1 LTIVGRIIL
10 IWVLK
15 CPSEVVSMKP
25 KMTEKEVDQ
34 VSSLLKRVAPEM
46 VELIETRYNILS
58 VVSFLQPIGRRM
70 LSTKLNMTERV
81 IRKEANTL
89 KQQGLVSFTL
99 EGMVMTPSGDE
110 ALDLLRIFFRDLK
123 GIRNLESVVA
133 EKLNIK
139 KVIVGSTILGNSE
152 LSMKELGKSGAAVLA
167 SHMSEKSTVG
177 ITGGTAVHSVVD
189 EFPEEEYNFEESYV
203 IPARGGLGK
212 RTEYQANTLV
222 EKLAGKINGHYK
234 LLYTP
239 DVLSKATIETLKN
252 EPEIKEIIDLME
264 NIDVL
269 LFGVGEAQAM
279 AKRRSLPEGLIK
291 DLEAKGAV
299 SEGFGYYFNKAG
311 EIVHEISTI
320 GISLEVYKNLGS
332 VIAIAKGEEKAEAI
346 ISIAKLNPNLVLIS
360 DESTINKI
368 NELL

>member
-1 LTIVGRIIL
+1 MS
-10 IWVLK
+10 K
-15 CPSEVVSMKP
+15 KMK
-25 KMTEKEVDQ
+25 EKEVDL

-70 LSTKLNMTERV
+70 LSTKLSMTERV

-89 KQQGLVSFTL
+89 KQQGLVNFTL
-99 EGMVMTPSGDE
+99 EGMTMTESGEE
-110 ALDLLRIFFRDLK
+110 ALELLRIFFRDLK
-123 GIRNLESVVA
+123 GIRHLESVVA
-133 EKLNIK
+133 KKLNIK
-139 KVIVGSTILGNSE
+139 KVIVGSTILGNNE
-152 LSMKELGKSGAAVLA
+152 LALKELGKSGAAVLA
-167 SHMSEKSTVG
+167 SHITGESTIG

-189 EFPEEEYNFEESYV
+189 EFPDEEFNYENSYV

-212 RTEYQANTLV
+212 RTDFQANTLV

-279 AKRRSLPEGLIK
+279 AKRRSLPESLMSN
-291 DLEAKGAV
+291 LEAKGAV

-320 GISLEVYKNLGS
+320 GISLELYKNLGA
-332 VIAIAKGEEKAEAI
+332 VIAIAKGEEKSEAI

-360 DESTINKI
+360 DESTVNKI

>member
-1 LTIVGRIIL
+1 MTKK
-10 IWVLK
+10 LK
-15 CPSEVVSMKP
+15 
-25 KMTEKEVDQ
+25 EKEVDQ

-99 EGMVMTPSGDE
+99 EGMTMTESGEE
-110 ALDLLRIFFRDLK
+110 ALELLRIFFRDLK
-123 GIRNLESVVA
+123 GIRHLESVVA
-133 EKLNIK
+133 KKLNIK
-139 KVIVGSTILGNSE
+139 KVIVGSTILGNNE
-152 LSMKELGKSGAAVLA
+152 LALKELGKSGAAVLA
-167 SHMSEKSTVG
+167 SHITANSTIG

-189 EFPEEEYNFEESYV
+189 EFPDEEFNFDDSYV

-222 EKLAGKINGHYK
+222 EKLAGKINSQYK

-252 EPEIKEIIDLME
+252 EPEIKEIIDLMD

-279 AKRRSLPEGLIK
+279 AKRRSLPESLMSN
-291 DLEAKGAV
+291 LEAKGAV

-320 GISLEVYKNLGS
+320 GISLELYKNLGD
-332 VIAIAKGEEKAEAI
+332 VIAIAKGEEKSEAI
-346 ISIAKLNPNLVLIS
+346 ISIAKLNSNLVLIS

>member
-1 LTIVGRIIL
+1 MD
-10 IWVLK
+10 LK
-15 CPSEVVSMKP
+15 MAER
-25 KMTEKEVDQ
+25 EIDQ
-34 VSSLLKRVAPEM
+34 VSHLLKRVAPEM
-46 VELIETRYNILS
+46 VALIETRYNILS

-99 EGMVMTPSGDE
+99 EGMVMTQNGEE
-110 ALDLLRIFFRDLK
+110 ALELLRIFFRDLK
-123 GIRNLESVVA
+123 GIRNLENLVSS
-133 EKLNIK
+133 KLNIK
-139 KVIVGSTILGNSE
+139 KVIVGSTILGNNE
-152 LSMKELGKSGAAVLA
+152 LALKELGKSGAVVLA
-167 SHMSEKSTVG
+167 DHMSDKFTIG
-177 ITGGTAVHSVVD
+177 ITGGTTVHSVVE
-189 EFPEEEYNFEESYV
+189 EFPEETYAYEDSYV

-212 RTEYQANTLV
+212 RTDFQANTLV
-222 EKLAGKINGHYK
+222 EKLAGKINSQYK

-252 EPEIKEIIDLME
+252 EPEIKEIIDLMD

-279 AKRRSLPEGLIK
+279 AKRRSLPENLMK
-291 DLEAKGAV
+291 KLEAKGAV
-299 SEGFGYYFNKAG
+299 SEGFGYYFNKTG

-320 GISLEVYKNLGS
+320 GISLELYKNLGS

-346 ISIAKLNPNLVLIS
+346 ISIAKLNPNLILIS
-360 DESTINKI
+360 DELTINKI

>member
-1 LTIVGRIIL
+1 MN
-10 IWVLK
+10 
-15 CPSEVVSMKP
+15 E
-25 KMTEKEVDQ
+25 KMTEKEIDQ

-70 LSTKLNMTERV
+70 LSAKLNMTERV

-89 KQQGLVSFTL
+89 KQQGLVNFTL
-99 EGMVMTPSGDE
+99 EGMTMTQNGEE
-110 ALDLLRIFFRDLK
+110 ALELLRVFFRDLK
-123 GIRNLESVVA
+123 GIRHMESLVA

-139 KVIVGSTILGNSE
+139 KVIVGSTILGNNE
-152 LSMKELGKSGAAVLA
+152 LALKELGKSGAVVLA
-167 SHMSEKSTVG
+167 SHIESKSTIG
-177 ITGGTAVHSVVD
+177 ITGGTAVHSVVE
-189 EFPEEEYNFEESYV
+189 EFPEEELDYPESYI

-212 RTEYQANTLV
+212 KTEYQANTLV
-222 EKLAGKINGHYK
+222 EKLAGKMNGHYK

-252 EPEIKEIIDLME
+252 EPEIKEIIDLMDR
-264 NIDVL
+264 IDVL
-269 LFGVGEAQAM
+269 LFGIGEAQTM
-279 AKRRSLPEGLIK
+279 AKRRSLPEELMK
-291 DLEAKGAV
+291 KLDAKGAV
-299 SEGFGYYFNKAG
+299 SEGFGYYFNKTG

-320 GISLEVYKNLGS
+320 GISLEVYKNLGT

-346 ISIAKLNPNLVLIS
+346 ISIAKLNPNLILIS

-368 NELL
+368 NELV